1 MLHTVIMKCSS
12 GVFMINLNTFLQVLL
27 GTGFTFFMTSLG
39 AAVVFCFR
47 GAVSDTMNRAFLGF
61 ASGVM
66 MAASVWSLLIP
77 SIEQSGELG
86 LAPWFPPALGFV
98 LGGLFLYLVDK
109 MLPWLHGCGLAGDSC
124 GIDGSAGDLHSC
136 ESADVLKQPTGA
148 CLPQRKAGAKLLVL
162 AVTAHNIPEGMAVG
176 LAFVLAGQ
184 HPGDPAYLASAI
196 GLAAGIGIQNFPEGA
211 AISLPVRQSGAGVG
225 KAFLTGCLSGIVE
238 PLAGIAVFL
247 TAAAVVPLMP
257 WLLAFAG
264 GAMIYV
270 VADELIPQAQ
280 PDETSNVGTI
290 GVMVGFLVMMILDV
304 ALG

>member
-1 MLHTVIMKCSS
+1 
-12 GVFMINLNTFLQVLL
+12 MINLNTFLQTLL
-27 GTGFTFFMTSLG
+27 GTGFTFLMTSLG

-66 MAASVWSLLIP
+66 IAASVWSLLIP

-86 LAPWFPPALGFV
+86 MAPWFPPALGFV
-98 LGGLFLYLVDK
+98 FGGLFLYLADK
-109 MLPWLHGCGLAGDSC
+109 TLSWLHGCGSMGDNC
-124 GIDGSAGDLHSC
+124 RIDSSVGDLHSC
-136 ESADVLKQPTGA
+136 ESAGALGQPAMASCGLTKRG
-148 CLPQRKAGAKLLVL
+148 AGAKLLIL

-184 HPGDPAYLASAI
+184 HPEDPAYLASAI

-211 AISLPVRQSGAGVG
+211 AISLPVRQSGASVG

-238 PLAGIAVFL
+238 PLAGIAVFF
-247 TAAAVVPLMP
+247 TAASAVPLMP

-280 PDETSNVGTI
+280 PDETSKVGTI

>member
-1 MLHTVIMKCSS
+1 
-12 GVFMINLNTFLQVLL
+12 MINLNTFLQVLL

-47 GAVSDTMNRAFLGF
+47 GAISDTMNRAFLGF

-86 LAPWFPPALGFV
+86 MAPWFPPSLGFV
-98 LGGLFLYLVDK
+98 FGGVFLYLADK
-109 MLPWLHGCGLAGDSC
+109 MLPWLHESSSPGAIDS
-124 GIDGSAGDLHSC
+124 SAGDLHSC
-136 ESADVLKQPTGA
+136 ESAGVLEQPAIGNHS
-148 CLPQRKAGAKLLVL
+148 LPKKGTGAKLLVL

-211 AISLPVRQSGAGVG
+211 AISLPVRQSGASVG

-238 PLAGIAVFL
+238 PLAGILVFL

>member
-1 MLHTVIMKCSS
+1 
-12 GVFMINLNTFLQVLL
+12 MINLNTFLQVLL
-27 GTGFTFFMTSLG
+27 GTGFTFLMTSLG

-47 GAVSDTMNRAFLGF
+47 GAISDAMNRAFLGF

-86 LAPWFPPALGFV
+86 MAPWFPPALGFV
-98 LGGLFLYLVDK
+98 FGGVFLYLVDK
-109 MLPWLHGCGLAGDSC
+109 MLPWLHENSSQGMIDS
-124 GIDGSAGDLHSC
+124 SAGDLHSC
-136 ESADVLKQPTGA
+136 ESAGILEQSAIGNHS
-148 CLPQRKAGAKLLVL
+148 LPKKGAGAKLLVL

-184 HPGDPAYLASAI
+184 HPNDPAYLASAI

-211 AISLPVRQSGAGVG
+211 AISLPVRQSGASAG

-238 PLAGIAVFL
+238 PLAGILVFL